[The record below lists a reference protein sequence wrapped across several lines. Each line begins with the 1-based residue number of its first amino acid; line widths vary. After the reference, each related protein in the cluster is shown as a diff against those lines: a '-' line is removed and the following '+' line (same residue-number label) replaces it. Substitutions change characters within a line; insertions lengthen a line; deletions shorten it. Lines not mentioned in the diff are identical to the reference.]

1 MTSSPQPSLK
11 VSSVP
16 AWAQGTETIQQPAL
30 GQPALQQPALTLFA
44 IGLIGLGMLALVF
57 GDFAM
62 VWQPVAPWFPGRTA
76 LAYVTGAFEVG
87 VGCGLLFPAT
97 RAWAVRILF
106 PGLILWVL
114 LKVPAVVAAPQTE
127 GVWLGL
133 AELTILLS
141 GGWTLFARLAELP
154 ERSIFGFA
162 AGERGVRAARML
174 FGASLPPIG
183 LSHFVYLQA
192 TVNLVPPWLPFRAGW
207 ARLTGAGQIASGLG
221 VLFNVLPR
229 AAAWAQA
236 AQISIYTL
244 LIWLPV
250 SLVTSYMN
258 LEAVFGQSG
267 RRLPFT
273 ALFISWTI
281 AAAAW
286 VVAQNVPRKRVAN
299 AKK

>member
-1 MTSSPQPSLK
+1 MTPSSQPALQLAFTPTQS
-11 VSSVP
+11 
-16 AWAQGTETIQQPAL
+16 QGTETIQHPAL

-44 IGLIGLGMLALVF
+44 IGLIGLGVVALVF

-76 LAYVTGAFEVG
+76 LAYVTGALEMCVG
-87 VGCGLLFPAT
+87 FGLLFSAT

-106 PGLILWVL
+106 PGLILWAL
-114 LKVPAVVAAPQTE
+114 LKVPAVVVAPLTE

-154 ERSIFGFA
+154 EGSIFGFA
-162 AGERGVRAARML
+162 AGERGVHAARML

-192 TVNLVPPWLPFRAGW
+192 TVHLVPAWLPFRAGW

-244 LIWLPV
+244 LIWLPA

-258 LEAVFGQSG
+258 LQAVFGQSG
-267 RRLPFT
+267 KRLPFT

-281 AAAAW
+281 ASAAW
-286 VVAQNVPRKRVAN
+286 VVAQNVPQKRVAD

>member
-1 MTSSPQPSLK
+1 MTSRPQAVLQIASAEPIAGQK
-11 VSSVP
+11 
-16 AWAQGTETIQQPAL
+16 TESIQQP
-30 GQPALQQPALTLFA
+30 GLTFFA
-44 IGLIGLGMLALVF
+44 IGLIGLGVLALLF

-62 VWQPVAPWFPGRTA
+62 VWQPVALWFPGRTA
-76 LAYVTGAFEVG
+76 LAYVTGALEMCVA
-87 VGCGLLFPAT
+87 CGLLFSAT
-97 RAWAVRILF
+97 RSWAVRILF
-106 PGLILWVL
+106 PGLVLWAL
-114 LKVPAVVAAPQTE
+114 LKVPALVVAPQTE

-133 AELTILLS
+133 GELTLLLS

-154 ERSIFGFA
+154 AGSLFGFA
-162 AGERGVRAARML
+162 AGEGGVRAARML

-192 TVNLVPPWLPFRAGW
+192 TVQLVPPWLPFRAGW

-229 AAAWAQA
+229 VAAWAEA
-236 AQISIYTL
+236 AQISLYTL

-250 SLVTSYMN
+250 SVATSYMN
-258 LEAVFGQSG
+258 LQAVFGQSG
-267 RRLPFT
+267 KRLPLT

-286 VVAQNVPRKRVAN
+286 VVAQNVPRRRLADAEK
-299 AKK
+299 